1 MQSEESDAPA
11 VNEEEVVAWPEWS
24 GYLQRAWQVLHD
36 DRFFGA
42 MGGMGRIYY
51 TAISQ
56 YARDNNIELEPF
68 VTFIHAMDDVYIA
81 YASEKQKQATK
92 ESQDAT
98 ADR

>member
-1 MQSEESDAPA
+1 MQEEESDAPK
-11 VNEEEVVAWPEWS
+11 VVEEEIAEWPVWS

-56 YARDNNIELEPF
+56 YARDHNIELEPF

-81 YASEKQKQATK
+81 YASEKQKQANK
-92 ESQDAT
+92 DMELNEGE
-98 ADR
+98 

>member
-1 MQSEESDAPA
+1 
-11 VNEEEVVAWPEWS
+11 
-24 GYLQRAWQVLHD
+24 
-36 DRFFGA
+36 

-81 YASEKQKQATK
+81 FASEKQKQANK
-92 ESQDAT
+92 DIQDST
-98 ADR
+98 